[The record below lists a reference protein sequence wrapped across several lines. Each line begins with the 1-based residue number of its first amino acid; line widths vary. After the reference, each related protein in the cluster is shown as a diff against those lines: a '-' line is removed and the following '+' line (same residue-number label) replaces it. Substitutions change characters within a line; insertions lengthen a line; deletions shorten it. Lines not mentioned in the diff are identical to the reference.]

1 MRKKSNLNAAT
12 RAVIYARYSSAN
24 QRDCSIEQQVAKCRE
39 LAARLGLTVID
50 VYEDRAIS
58 GKTDRRPNFQ
68 RMMKDADLRQFDVV
82 LAWKSNRMGR
92 NMLQA
97 MTNEE
102 RLRDNGIRTV
112 YAEED
117 FDDTAAG
124 RFALRNMMNVNQFYS
139 ENMAEDITRGLMD
152 NAAKCL
158 SNGSLPLGYK
168 PGDDRHVVLD
178 EAEAAI
184 VQEIFTR
191 VSCYEPFID
200 IARDLNRRGIKT
212 KKGSEWGRS
221 SFHTICRNE
230 RYRGIYIYRDV
241 RIEGGMPRIV
251 SDELF
256 YKVQEVLKVKKN
268 PQGRR
273 KRSGYE
279 EYLLTGK
286 LFCGHCG
293 SPMTGIA
300 GTSKTG
306 AMHYYYTCQK
316 RRTDHSC
323 DKKAVRRDQ
332 IERAVGVAI
341 QQQLLTDENIQ
352 MMADKLMEYNART
365 ETKYRLQGLQD
376 QLNANKTATAN
387 ILKAIEMGI
396 ITDATKARLLELEK
410 EQGQLLVKIDEAKA
424 EMVPISRNDFVKLL
438 YIYKE
443 GEPTDKKY
451 LAALFDNFLV
461 RVDLYDD
468 HLKITFDPTG
478 GRQPIDMPIGAE
490 ESPESPGDSSESSDF
505 EASSQDAEKFVLAL
519 HNCTKASNLGSR
531 LFCWCVGYG
540 TTRIIKS
547 GKRSFLL
554 DSKEVPW
561 PNEGVGAT
569 IGRPPTWR
577 NHALSG
583 KAFFADKRVGASNA
597 RPYKSFL
604 TACGEHGLPA
614 SLIRYRP
621 PGKAIHI
628 YCGCVQTLHPYKD
641 MLERDG
647 EIYPVR
653 LLHYNIAKLPVT
665 AIIQKASQ
673 TKKET
678 T

>member
-410 EQGQLLVKIDEAKA
+410 EQVQLLVKIDEAKA
-424 EMVPISRNDFVKLL
+424 EMVPIGRNDFVKLL

-519 HNCTKASNLGSR
+519 HNCTKILER
-531 LFCWCVGYG
+531 LFGD
-540 TTRIIKS
+540 
-547 GKRSFLL
+547 FL
-554 DSKEVPW
+554 
-561 PNEGVGAT
+561 
-569 IGRPPTWR
+569 
-577 NHALSG
+577 
-583 KAFFADKRVGASNA
+583 F
-597 RPYKSFL
+597 
-604 TACGEHGLPA
+604 
-614 SLIRYRP
+614 
-621 PGKAIHI
+621 
-628 YCGCVQTLHPYKD
+628 
-641 MLERDG
+641 
-647 EIYPVR
+647 
-653 LLHYNIAKLPVT
+653 
-665 AIIQKASQ
+665 
-673 TKKET
+673 
-678 T
+678 

>member
-24 QRDCSIEQQVAKCRE
+24 QRDCSIEQQVEKCRE
-39 LAARLGLTVID
+39 LAARLGLTVIE

-58 GKTDRRPNFQ
+58 GKTDRRPSFQ
-68 RMMKDADLRQFDVV
+68 RMMKDSDRGLFDIV

-102 RLRDNGIRTV
+102 RLRDNNIRTI

-124 RFALRNMMNVNQFYS
+124 RFALRNMMNVNQFYV
-139 ENMAEDITRGLMD
+139 ENMAEDISRGLMD
-152 NAAKCL
+152 NASKCL

-168 PGDDRHVVLD
+168 PGEDRKVALD

-191 VSCYEPFID
+191 VACYEPFID

-212 KKGSEWGRS
+212 KKGAAWGRS

-241 RIEGGMPRIV
+241 RVEGGMPRIV
-251 SDELF
+251 SDELY

-286 LFCGHCG
+286 LYCGHCG

-332 IERAVGVAI
+332 IERVVAVAI
-341 QQQLLTDENIQ
+341 QQQLLTDETILW
-352 MMADKLMEYNART
+352 MADQTMAYNAKT
-365 ETKYRLQGLQD
+365 EIEYRLQGLQD

-396 ITDATKARLLELEK
+396 ITDATKARLLELEQ
-410 EQGQLLVKIDEAKA
+410 EQGRLLTKIDAAKS
-424 EMVPISRNDFVKLL
+424 EMVPIDRADLIGILTCYRKGSLD
-438 YIYKE
+438 
-443 GEPTDKKY
+443 DKKY

-461 RVDLYDD
+461 RVDLYDN

-478 GRQPIDMPIGAE
+478 GRQPIDIPIGVE
-490 ESPESPGDSSESSDF
+490 DFPENPGDSPESSGFGAP
-505 EASSQDAEKFVLAL
+505 SQDAEKFVLAL
-519 HNCTKASNLGSR
+519 HNCTKRKAPNLGSGLFVWSCGEEDLNRATAPQRR
-531 LFCWCVGYG
+531 LANCPA
-540 TTRIIKS
+540 
-547 GKRSFLL
+547 
-554 DSKEVPW
+554 DSLP
-561 PNEGVGAT
+561 
-569 IGRPPTWR
+569 
-577 NHALSG
+577 
-583 KAFFADKRVGASNA
+583 
-597 RPYKSFL
+597 
-604 TACGEHGLPA
+604 ACGKILSSAPKSSNVSSG
-614 SLIRYRP
+614 IFCR
-621 PGKAIHI
+621 
-628 YCGCVQTLHPYKD
+628 
-641 MLERDG
+641 M
-647 EIYPVR
+647 
-653 LLHYNIAKLPVT
+653 
-665 AIIQKASQ
+665 
-673 TKKET
+673 
-678 T
+678 

>member
-1 MRKKSNLNAAT
+1 MRKKANIAPEA

-39 LAARLGLTVID
+39 LAARLGLAVIE

-58 GKTDRRPNFQ
+58 GKTDRRPSFQ
-68 RMMKDADLRQFDVV
+68 RMMKDADRGIFDIV

-102 RLRDNGIRTV
+102 RLRDNGIRTI

-124 RFALRNMMNVNQFYS
+124 RFALRNMMNVNQFYV
-139 ENMAEDITRGLMD
+139 ENMAEDISRGLMD
-152 NAAKCL
+152 NASKCL

-168 PGDDRHVVLD
+168 PGEDHKVVLD
-178 EAEAAI
+178 EAEAAV

-191 VSCYEPFID
+191 VACYEPFID

-212 KKGSEWGRS
+212 KKGAEWGRS

-241 RIEGGMPRIV
+241 RVEGGIPRII

-286 LFCGHCG
+286 LYCGHCG

-316 RRTDHSC
+316 RRTEHSC

-332 IERAVGVAI
+332 IEKAVAVAI
-341 QQQLLTDENIQ
+341 QQQLLNDETILWMVDQ
-352 MMADKLMEYNART
+352 TMAYNAKT
-365 ETKYRLQGLQD
+365 EIEYRLQGLHD

-387 ILKAIEMGI
+387 LLKAIEMGI
-396 ITDATKARLLELEK
+396 ITDTTKARLLELEQ
-410 EQGQLLVKIDEAKA
+410 EQGCLLAKIDAAKS
-424 EMVPISRNDFVKLL
+424 EMVPIEREDLIAILTRYRKGSLD
-438 YIYKE
+438 
-443 GEPTDKKY
+443 DKKY
-451 LAALFDNFLV
+451 LAALFDTFLV

-478 GRQPIDMPIGAE
+478 GKTPVDIPIGVE
-490 ESPESPGDSSESSDF
+490 DSPESPGDSPDSADF
-505 EASSQDAEKFVLAL
+505 SAPSQDAEKVRFDSSQLHQRASSFGLRLFFFVLAFKL
-519 HNCTKASNLGSR
+519 FIALPKAER
-531 LFCWCVGYG
+531 
-540 TTRIIKS
+540 
-547 GKRSFLL
+547 
-554 DSKEVPW
+554 
-561 PNEGVGAT
+561 
-569 IGRPPTWR
+569 
-577 NHALSG
+577 
-583 KAFFADKRVGASNA
+583 
-597 RPYKSFL
+597 
-604 TACGEHGLPA
+604 GLP
-614 SLIRYRP
+614 LRY
-621 PGKAIHI
+621 
-628 YCGCVQTLHPYKD
+628 Q
-641 MLERDG
+641 
-647 EIYPVR
+647 
-653 LLHYNIAKLPVT
+653 
-665 AIIQKASQ
+665 
-673 TKKET
+673 
-678 T
+678 

>member
-490 ESPESPGDSSESSDF
+490 ESPESPGDSPESSDF
-505 EASSQDAEKFVLAL
+505 EASPQDAEKFVLAL
-519 HNCTKASNLGSR
+519 HIRTMTN
-531 LFCWCVGYG
+531 V
-540 TTRIIKS
+540 
-547 GKRSFLL
+547 
-554 DSKEVPW
+554 
-561 PNEGVGAT
+561 
-569 IGRPPTWR
+569 
-577 NHALSG
+577 
-583 KAFFADKRVGASNA
+583 
-597 RPYKSFL
+597 L
-604 TACGEHGLPA
+604 TAFSCQRTFVIFYLLNSDITGGVVHNYA
-614 SLIRYRP
+614 FSCIHRHIRCR
-621 PGKAIHI
+621 
-628 YCGCVQTLHPYKD
+628 
-641 MLERDG
+641 
-647 EIYPVR
+647 
-653 LLHYNIAKLPVT
+653 
-665 AIIQKASQ
+665 
-673 TKKET
+673 
-678 T
+678 

>member
-1 MRKKSNLNAAT
+1 MRKKANIAPEA

-39 LAARLGLTVID
+39 LAVRLGLAVIE

-58 GKTDRRPNFQ
+58 GKTDRRPSFQ
-68 RMMKDADLRQFDVV
+68 RMMKDADRGIFDIV

-102 RLRDNGIRTV
+102 RLRDNGIRTI

-124 RFALRNMMNVNQFYS
+124 RFALRNMMNVNQFYV
-139 ENMAEDITRGLMD
+139 ENMAEDISRGLMD
-152 NAAKCL
+152 NASKCL

-168 PGDDRHVVLD
+168 PGEDQRVVLD
-178 EAEAAI
+178 EAEAAV

-191 VSCYEPFID
+191 VACYEPFID

-212 KKGSEWGRS
+212 KKGAEWGRS

-230 RYRGIYIYRDV
+230 RYKGIYIYRDV
-241 RIEGGMPRIV
+241 RVEGGIPRII

-286 LFCGHCG
+286 LYCGHCG

-316 RRTDHSC
+316 RRTEHSC
-323 DKKAVRRDQ
+323 DKKSVRRDQ
-332 IERAVGVAI
+332 IEKAVAVAI
-341 QQQLLTDENIQ
+341 QQQLLNDETILWMVDQ
-352 MMADKLMEYNART
+352 TMAYNAKT
-365 ETKYRLQGLQD
+365 EIEYRLQGLQD

-387 ILKAIEMGI
+387 LLKAIEMGI
-396 ITDATKARLLELEK
+396 ITDTTKARLLELEQ
-410 EQGQLLVKIDEAKA
+410 EQGCLLAKIDAAKS
-424 EMVPISRNDFVKLL
+424 EMVPIEREDLIAILTRYRKGSLD
-438 YIYKE
+438 
-443 GEPTDKKY
+443 DKKY
-451 LAALFDNFLV
+451 LAALFDTFLV

-478 GRQPIDMPIGAE
+478 GKTPVDIPIGVE
-490 ESPESPGDSSESSDF
+490 DSPESPGDSPDSADF
-505 EASSQDAEKFVLAL
+505 SAPSQDAEKVRFDSSQL
-519 HNCTKASNLGSR
+519 HHKTVMKKMSQ
-531 LFCWCVGYG
+531 
-540 TTRIIKS
+540 
-547 GKRSFLL
+547 SF
-554 DSKEVPW
+554 
-561 PNEGVGAT
+561 
-569 IGRPPTWR
+569 
-577 NHALSG
+577 
-583 KAFFADKRVGASNA
+583 FFAV
-597 RPYKSFL
+597 
-604 TACGEHGLPA
+604 
-614 SLIRYRP
+614 SLKI
-621 PGKAIHI
+621 GGFA
-628 YCGCVQTLHPYKD
+628 
-641 MLERDG
+641 
-647 EIYPVR
+647 
-653 LLHYNIAKLPVT
+653 N
-665 AIIQKASQ
+665 
-673 TKKET
+673 
-678 T
+678 

>member
-1 MRKKSNLNAAT
+1 MRRKRNISSSAI
-12 RAVIYARYSSAN
+12 AVIYARYSSAN

-39 LAARLGLTVID
+39 LAARLGVTVTE
-50 VYEDRAIS
+50 VYADHAIS
-58 GKTDRRPNFQ
+58 GKTDNRPNFQ
-68 RMMKDADLRQFDVV
+68 RMMKDADKGLFDLV

-102 RLRDNGIRTV
+102 RLNDNGIRTV

-168 PGDDRHVVLD
+168 PGPDRKIVLD

-200 IARDLNRRGIKT
+200 IANDLNRRGVKT
-212 KKGSEWGRS
+212 KKGAEWGRS

-241 RIEGGMPRIV
+241 RVEGGVPRII

-256 YKVQEVLKVKKN
+256 YKVQEVLKMKKN

-279 EYLLTGK
+279 QYLLTGK
-286 LFCGHCG
+286 LYCGHCG

-316 RRTDHSC
+316 RRTEHAC

-332 IERAVGVAI
+332 IEKAVAI
-341 QQQLLTDENIQ
+341 AIKQELLTDETIQ
-352 MMADKLMEYNART
+352 WMADQTMAYNART
-365 ETKYRLQGLQD
+365 ETEYRVQGLQE

-387 ILKAIEMGI
+387 ILKAIEMGV
-396 ITDATKARLLELEK
+396 ITETTKSRLLELEQ
-410 EQGQLLVKIDEAKA
+410 EQGRLLAKIDAAKA
-424 EMVPISRNDFVKLL
+424 EMVPISREDFIKLL
-438 YIYKE
+438 YIYKD
-443 GEPTDKKY
+443 GDVNDKKY
-451 LAALFDNFLV
+451 LAALFDTFLV

-478 GRQPIDMPIGAE
+478 GRTPVDIPIDVE
-490 ESPESPGDSSESSDF
+490 DSSDNSGESSDSADF
-505 EASSQDAEKFVLAL
+505 EASSPGAEKFVLAL
-519 HNCTKASNLGSR
+519 HDCTKILER
-531 LFCWCVGYG
+531 LFGD
-540 TTRIIKS
+540 
-547 GKRSFLL
+547 FLL
-554 DSKEVPW
+554 YTWIFGGCIRRGEHCSPAACSRYHRTPRRPV
-561 PNEGVGAT
+561 
-569 IGRPPTWR
+569 GRPPY
-577 NHALSG
+577 
-583 KAFFADKRVGASNA
+583 V
-597 RPYKSFL
+597 
-604 TACGEHGLPA
+604 
-614 SLIRYRP
+614 
-621 PGKAIHI
+621 
-628 YCGCVQTLHPYKD
+628 
-641 MLERDG
+641 
-647 EIYPVR
+647 
-653 LLHYNIAKLPVT
+653 
-665 AIIQKASQ
+665 
-673 TKKET
+673 
-678 T
+678 

>member
-1 MRKKSNLNAAT
+1 MKKRINTNSAA

-24 QRDCSIEQQVAKCRE
+24 QRDCSIEQQVEKCRE
-39 LAARLGLTVID
+39 LAAREGVTVIEI
-50 VYEDRAIS
+50 YADRAVS

-68 RMMKDADLRQFDVV
+68 RMMKDASLRQFDVV

-97 MTNEE
+97 MMNEE
-102 RLRDNGIRTV
+102 QLRSNGIRTI

-139 ENMAEDITRGLMD
+139 ENMAEDISRGLMD
-152 NAAKCL
+152 NASKCM

-168 PGDDRHVVLD
+168 TGKDQKVVLD

-212 KKGSEWGRS
+212 KKGAEWGRS

-230 RYRGIYIYRDV
+230 RYRGIYIYRDIRV
-241 RIEGGMPRIV
+241 EGGMPRIV

-286 LFCGHCG
+286 LYCGHCG

-332 IERAVGVAI
+332 IEKAVAIAI
-341 QQQLLTDENIQ
+341 QQQLLTDETIQ
-352 MMADKLMEYNART
+352 MMADETMAYNART
-365 ETKYRLQGLQD
+365 EIKYRLQSLQQ
-376 QLNANKTATAN
+376 QLYSNETSTAN
-387 ILKAIEMGI
+387 IMKAIEMGI
-396 ITDATKARLLELEK
+396 ITDTTKARLLALEQ
-410 EQGQLLVKIDEAKA
+410 EHGQLLAKIDTAKA
-424 EMVPISRNDFVKLL
+424 EMVPINREDFVSLL
-438 YIYKE
+438 DIYRT
-443 GEPTDKKY
+443 GDVNNKKY
-451 LAALFDNFLV
+451 LAALFDTFLV

-468 HLKITFDPTG
+468 HFKITFDPTG
-478 GRQPIDMPIGAE
+478 GKMPVDIPIGAE
-490 ESPESPGDSSESSDF
+490 DSPESPGDSPESSDF
-505 EASSQDAEKFVLAL
+505 EASPQDAEKFVLAL
-519 HNCTKASNLGSR
+519 HNRTKILER
-531 LFCWCVGYG
+531 LFG
-540 TTRIIKS
+540 
-547 GKRSFLL
+547 
-554 DSKEVPW
+554 D
-561 PNEGVGAT
+561 
-569 IGRPPTWR
+569 
-577 NHALSG
+577 
-583 KAFFADKRVGASNA
+583 FFVLVICLG
-597 RPYKSFL
+597 
-604 TACGEHGLPA
+604 
-614 SLIRYRP
+614 
-621 PGKAIHI
+621 
-628 YCGCVQTLHPYKD
+628 
-641 MLERDG
+641 
-647 EIYPVR
+647 
-653 LLHYNIAKLPVT
+653 
-665 AIIQKASQ
+665 
-673 TKKET
+673 
-678 T
+678 

>member
-1 MRKKSNLNAAT
+1 MRKKANIAPEA

-39 LAARLGLTVID
+39 LAARLGLAVIE

-58 GKTDRRPNFQ
+58 GKTDRRPSFQ
-68 RMMKDADLRQFDVV
+68 RMMKDADRGLFDIV

-102 RLRDNGIRTV
+102 RLRDNGIRTI

-124 RFALRNMMNVNQFYS
+124 RFALRNMMNVNQFYV
-139 ENMAEDITRGLMD
+139 ENMAEDISRGLMD
-152 NAAKCL
+152 NASKCL

-168 PGDDRHVVLD
+168 PGEDHKVVLD
-178 EAEAAI
+178 EAEAAV

-191 VSCYEPFID
+191 VACYEPFID

-212 KKGSEWGRS
+212 KKGAEWGRS

-241 RIEGGMPRIV
+241 RVEGGIPRII

-286 LFCGHCG
+286 LYCGHCG

-316 RRTDHSC
+316 RRTEHSC

-332 IERAVGVAI
+332 IEKAVAVAI
-341 QQQLLTDENIQ
+341 QQQLLNDETILWMVDQ
-352 MMADKLMEYNART
+352 TMAYNAKT
-365 ETKYRLQGLQD
+365 EIEYRLQGLQD

-387 ILKAIEMGI
+387 LLKAIEMGI
-396 ITDATKARLLELEK
+396 ITDTTKARLLELEQ
-410 EQGQLLVKIDEAKA
+410 EQGCLLAKIDAAKS
-424 EMVPISRNDFVKLL
+424 EMVPIEREDLIAILTRYRKGSLD
-438 YIYKE
+438 
-443 GEPTDKKY
+443 DKKY
-451 LAALFDNFLV
+451 LAALFDTFLV

-478 GRQPIDMPIGAE
+478 GKTPVDIPIGVE
-490 ESPESPGDSSESSDF
+490 DSPESPGDSPDSADF
-505 EASSQDAEKFVLAL
+505 SVPSQDAEKVRFGSSQL
-519 HNCTKASNLGSR
+519 HQRKAPRN
-531 LFCWCVGYG
+531 V
-540 TTRIIKS
+540 
-547 GKRSFLL
+547 SF
-554 DSKEVPW
+554 
-561 PNEGVGAT
+561 
-569 IGRPPTWR
+569 
-577 NHALSG
+577 
-583 KAFFADKRVGASNA
+583 
-597 RPYKSFL
+597 
-604 TACGEHGLPA
+604 
-614 SLIRYRP
+614 
-621 PGKAIHI
+621 
-628 YCGCVQTLHPYKD
+628 
-641 MLERDG
+641 
-647 EIYPVR
+647 
-653 LLHYNIAKLPVT
+653 
-665 AIIQKASQ
+665 
-673 TKKET
+673 
-678 T
+678 

>member
-1 MRKKSNLNAAT
+1 MKKRINTNSAA

-24 QRDCSIEQQVAKCRE
+24 QRDCSIEQQVEKCRE
-39 LAARLGLTVID
+39 LAAREGVTVIEI
-50 VYEDRAIS
+50 YADRAIS

-68 RMMKDADLRQFDVV
+68 RMMKDASLRQFDVV

-97 MTNEE
+97 MMNEE
-102 RLRDNGIRTV
+102 QLRSNGIRTI

-139 ENMAEDITRGLMD
+139 ENMAEDISRGLMD
-152 NAAKCL
+152 NASKCM

-168 PGDDRHVVLD
+168 TGKDQKVVLD

-212 KKGSEWGRS
+212 KKGAEWGRS

-230 RYRGIYIYRDV
+230 RYRGIYIYRDIRV
-241 RIEGGMPRIV
+241 EGGMPRIV

-286 LFCGHCG
+286 LYCGHCG
-293 SPMTGIA
+293 STMTGIA

-332 IERAVGVAI
+332 IEKAVAIAI

-352 MMADKLMEYNART
+352 MMADETMAYNART
-365 ETKYRLQGLQD
+365 EIKYRLQSLQQ
-376 QLNANKTATAN
+376 QLYSNETSTAN
-387 ILKAIEMGI
+387 IMKAIEMGI
-396 ITDATKARLLELEK
+396 ITDTTKARLLALEQ
-410 EQGQLLVKIDEAKA
+410 EHGQLLAKIDTAKA
-424 EMVPISRNDFVKLL
+424 EMVPINREDFVSLL
-438 YIYKE
+438 DIYRT
-443 GEPTDKKY
+443 GDVNNKKY
-451 LAALFDNFLV
+451 LAALFDTFLV

-468 HLKITFDPTG
+468 HFKITFDPTG
-478 GRQPIDMPIGAE
+478 GKMPVDIPIGAE
-490 ESPESPGDSSESSDF
+490 DSPESPGDSPESSDF
-505 EASSQDAEKFVLAL
+505 EASPQDAEKFVLAL
-519 HNCTKASNLGSR
+519 HNRTKE
-531 LFCWCVGYG
+531 
-540 TTRIIKS
+540 K
-547 GKRSFLL
+547 
-554 DSKEVPW
+554 
-561 PNEGVGAT
+561 
-569 IGRPPTWR
+569 
-577 NHALSG
+577 H
-583 KAFFADKRVGASNA
+583 
-597 RPYKSFL
+597 
-604 TACGEHGLPA
+604 
-614 SLIRYRP
+614 
-621 PGKAIHI
+621 
-628 YCGCVQTLHPYKD
+628 
-641 MLERDG
+641 LE
-647 EIYPVR
+647 
-653 LLHYNIAKLPVT
+653 T
-665 AIIQKASQ
+665 
-673 TKKET
+673 
-678 T
+678 